1 MPKIGNALS
10 HIFFGKH
17 TEMLHLN
24 LNSKNYLAINF
35 WNMPL
40 T

>member
-1 MPKIGNALS
+1 MPEIGNALF

-24 LNSKNYLAINF
+24 LIFKNYLTINF
-35 WNMPL
+35 WNITLM
-40 T
+40 